1 MRMTPPAVIR
11 ESAKTGPL
19 AAIGLHPA
27 AAVGVAAVDSMLF
40 GATTATL
47 GAGWLVSIPAGI
59 ALGIAVGLIQRRGSM
74 QDDRGLAAGKGIL
87 VAVLTAI
94 PTALPSYL
102 SMPLVGTAGA
112 VTLVRNRRR
121 AIAERSGDGDP
132 SD

>member
-1 MRMTPPAVIR
+1 MTPPAVMR

-19 AAIGLHPA
+19 AAIGLHPG

-47 GAGWLVSIPAGI
+47 GAGWLVSIPVGI
-59 ALGIAVGLIQRRGSM
+59 ALGIAVGLIQCWGSM

-112 VTLVRNRRR
+112 VTMFRNRRR
-121 AIAERSGDGDP
+121 AIAERSGGGDP

>member
-1 MRMTPPAVIR
+1 MR
-11 ESAKTGPL
+11 ESTQIGPM

-47 GAGWLVSIPAGI
+47 GAGWLASIPVGI
-59 ALGIAVGLIQRRGSM
+59 ALGIGVGLIQHRGPL
-74 QDDRGLAAGKGIL
+74 QDDPGLAAGKGIL

-102 SMPLVGTAGA
+102 SMPLAGTAGA

-121 AIAERSGDGDP
+121 AIAERSGGGDP